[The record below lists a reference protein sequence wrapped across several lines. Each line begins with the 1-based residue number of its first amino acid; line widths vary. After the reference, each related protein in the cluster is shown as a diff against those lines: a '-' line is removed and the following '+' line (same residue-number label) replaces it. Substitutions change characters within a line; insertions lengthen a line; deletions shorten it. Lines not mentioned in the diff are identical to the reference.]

1 MTKPGSAGTVAGP
14 RLSWLKIKVVL
25 PMLPEQTEQPLP
37 PLLPR
42 PPVATQSIRVGLVED
57 DDSLREGLVQAI
69 SESTDL
75 SVAGNWRTA
84 EEAISELPGIR
95 PDVVLLDIQLPGMS
109 GVECLRRL
117 KPKMPDTEFM
127 MVTVVH
133 DQDCILEALKAG
145 ATGYL
150 LKKHSTNDIMD
161 AIRDLHRGGSP
172 MTPDIARRVLG
183 DFRQLLEWR
192 YGTTEALTLREEE
205 VLRLIASGR
214 RAKEAA
220 DELGLATD
228 TIRAHLRN
236 TYKKLQVNSKAA
248 AVRRFRER
256 ETNGGL

>member
-1 MTKPGSAGTVAGP
+1 M
-14 RLSWLKIKVVL
+14 
-25 PMLPEQTEQPLP
+25 
-37 PLLPR
+37 
-42 PPVATQSIRVGLVED
+42 PPVATRTIRVGLVED
-57 DDSLREGLVQAI
+57 NEDLREDLVRALADT
-69 SESTDL
+69 TDL
-75 SVAGNWRTA
+75 AMAGNWRTA
-84 EEAISELPGIR
+84 EEAIAALPGIR
-95 PDVVLLDIQLPGMS
+95 PDVVLLDIQLPGIS
-109 GVECLRRL
+109 GLDCLCRL
-117 KPKMPDTEFM
+117 KPEMPDTEFM
-127 MVTVVH
+127 MFTVVH
-133 DQDCILEALKAG
+133 DQDRILEALKAG

-150 LKKHSTNDIMD
+150 LKGQSTQGILD

-205 VLRLIASGR
+205 VLRLISSGR

-236 TYKKLQVNSKAA
+236 IYKKLQVNSKAA

-256 ETNGGL
+256 EANGGR